1 MLTEQIKYIV
11 HDISVELH
19 NNMPLW
25 PGKRHEFL
33 HSFAKSMDSG
43 DEINLS
49 RLEMSMHTGT
59 HIDAPYHKIKDGRKL
74 HEIKVGKF
82 LGPAQVLD
90 LGHVDE
96 KIMVKDLKELTFQE
110 TDFYLFK
117 TKNSNYW
124 VNNNFKR
131 DFIYFDKDAAEYIA
145 KLGPIGIGIDYM
157 SVDAFD
163 ARIPYAHNAFFSNE
177 ILVYEGLNLSHVKS
191 GEYFFIGLPLNLKD
205 SEGSVARAI
214 LIEST

>member
-1 MLTEQIKYIV
+1 MLDSRKKYIV
-11 HDISVELH
+11 HDISVELY
-19 NNMPLW
+19 NGMPLW

-49 RLEMSMHTGT
+49 RIEMSMHTGT
-59 HIDAPYHKIKDGRKL
+59 HIDAPYHKIKEGRKL
-74 HEIKVGKF
+74 HEIKVENYF
-82 LGPAQVLD
+82 GPAQVFD
-90 LGHVDE
+90 LSHVDK
-96 KIMVKDLKELTFQE
+96 KIMVKDLEEVTFQE

-117 TKNSNYW
+117 TKNSNCW
-124 VNNNFKR
+124 DNKNFNR
-131 DFIYFDKDAAEYIA
+131 NFIYFDKDAAEYIA
-145 KLGPIGIGIDYM
+145 KLGPKGIGIDYM

-177 ILVYEGLNLSHVKS
+177 ILVYEGLNLSRVRS
-191 GEYFFIGLPLNLKD
+191 DEYFFIGLPFNLKE
-205 SEGSVARAI
+205 SEGSVVRAI

>member
-74 HEIKVGKF
+74 HEIKVENYFGQ
-82 LGPAQVLD
+82 AQVFD
-90 LGHVDE
+90 LSHVDK
-96 KIMVKDLKELTFQE
+96 KIMVKDLKQLTFQE

-117 TKNSNYW
+117 TKNSSFW
-124 VNNNFKR
+124 NNREFNK

-145 KLGPIGIGIDYM
+145 KLGPKGIGIDYM

-205 SEGSVARAI
+205 SEGSAVRAV
-214 LIEST
+214 LMEPT